1 MQRWRVSVSLFS
13 AVTTE
18 DMQTAR
24 IVTGATMALFV
35 LTSIAPGMR
44 QHATQLRL
52 ILLGVYLLACVVF
65 VGYVL
70 MR

>member
-1 MQRWRVSVSLFS
+1 MSLFDAVSS
-13 AVTTE
+13 A

-24 IVTGATMALFV
+24 VVTGATMAAFLAAGV
-35 LTSIAPGMR
+35 VPGLR
-44 QHATQLRL
+44 EHAGR
-52 ILLGVYLLACVVF
+52 IRVALLVVYLLACGIF

>member
-1 MQRWRVSVSLFS
+1 MSLFDAVSS
-13 AVTTE
+13 A

-24 IVTGATMALFV
+24 VVTGATMAAFLAAGV
-35 LTSIAPGMR
+35 VPGLR
-44 QHATQLRL
+44 EHAGR
-52 ILLGVYLLACVVF
+52 IRVALLVIYLLACGTF

>member
-1 MQRWRVSVSLFS
+1 VSLFDAVSS
-13 AVTTE
+13 A

-24 IVTGATMALFV
+24 VVTGATMAAFLAAGV
-35 LTSIAPGMR
+35 VPGLR
-44 QHATQLRL
+44 EHAGR
-52 ILLGVYLLACVVF
+52 IRVALLVIYLLACGTF

>member
-1 MQRWRVSVSLFS
+1 VRGVSLFS
-13 AVTTE
+13 AVSTA

-24 IVTGATMALFV
+24 IVTGATMAAFIGV
-35 LTSIAPGMR
+35 GMVPGLR
-44 QHATQLRL
+44 QHAGRIRG
-52 ILLGVYLLACVVF
+52 ILLVVYLLACGIF

>member
-1 MQRWRVSVSLFS
+1 MSLFDAVSS
-13 AVTTE
+13 A

-24 IVTGATMALFV
+24 VVTGATMAAFLV
-35 LTSIAPGMR
+35 AGVVPGLR
-44 QHATQLRL
+44 EHAGR
-52 ILLGVYLLACVVF
+52 IRVALLVIYLLACGIF

>member
-1 MQRWRVSVSLFS
+1 LSLFS
-13 AVTTE
+13 AVSSA

-24 IVTGATMALFV
+24 IVTGATMAAFLAAGIV
-35 LTSIAPGMR
+35 PGLR
-44 QHATQLRL
+44 EHAGR
-52 ILLGVYLLACVVF
+52 IRVALLVIYLLACGIF

>member
-1 MQRWRVSVSLFS
+1 MSLFDAVSS
-13 AVTTE
+13 A

-24 IVTGATMALFV
+24 VVTGATMAAFLAAGV
-35 LTSIAPGMR
+35 VPGLR
-44 QHATQLRL
+44 EHAGR
-52 ILLGVYLLACVVF
+52 IRVALLVIYLLACGIF

>member
-1 MQRWRVSVSLFS
+1 VSLFAAVSS
-13 AVTTE
+13 A

-24 IVTGATMALFV
+24 VVTGATMAAFLAAGIV
-35 LTSIAPGMR
+35 PGLR
-44 QHATQLRL
+44 EHAGR
-52 ILLGVYLLACVVF
+52 IRVALLAIYLLACGIF

>member
-1 MQRWRVSVSLFS
+1 VSLFNAVSS
-13 AVTTE
+13 A

-24 IVTGATMALFV
+24 VVTGATMAAFLAAGV
-35 LTSIAPGMR
+35 VPGLR
-44 QHATQLRL
+44 EHAGR
-52 ILLGVYLLACVVF
+52 IRVALLVIYLLACGIF